1 MTHSF
6 DKTTIVVWVLLM
18 ALTAVSWTLG
28 HDEPQATLVTPQ
40 AGATVGIIVLTLFK
54 VRLILMH
61 FMEVRHAPIALKLVC
76 EGWLLLVGGLLVLL
90 YFFGASLA

>member
-1 MTHSF
+1 MTQSF

-28 HDEPQATLVTPQ
+28 HGEPQATLVTPQ
-40 AGATVGIIVLTLFK
+40 AGVTVGIIVLTLFK

-61 FMEVRHAPIALKLVC
+61 FMEVRHAPVALRLVC
-76 EGWLLLVGGLLVLL
+76 EGWLLLIGLLLTLL
-90 YFFGASLA
+90 YFFGKTLA